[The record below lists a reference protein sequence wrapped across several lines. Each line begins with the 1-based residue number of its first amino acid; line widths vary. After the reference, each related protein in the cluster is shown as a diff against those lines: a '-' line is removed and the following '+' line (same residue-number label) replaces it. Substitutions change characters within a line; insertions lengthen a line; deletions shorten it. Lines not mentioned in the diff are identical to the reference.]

1 MADSP
6 TAGFG
11 QAGAA
16 GMQRIIIIDT
26 PSSAKTERKE
36 TDKEVTNTPARV
48 HFAATDTPPTWAAPH
63 TNHHRHRRRRRRLVD
78 GALWPSLVS
87 LLALQRPLLLLV

>member
-16 GMQRIIIIDT
+16 GMQRIINT
-26 PSSAKTERKE
+26 PSSAKTDPRKE

-48 HFAATDTPPTWAAPH
+48 HFAATDTPPTWAAP
-63 TNHHRHRRRRRRLVD
+63 TPTTTTTGGG
-78 GALWPSLVS
+78 GA
-87 LLALQRPLLLLV
+87 